1 MRFYF
6 KIEKCVV
13 VVKSDSAYLT
23 IMMQH
28 ALCINLSRT
37 GIQSG
42 FSFKFEFNIDAWR
55 SGGMLELISK
65 WAWSKGPSPPLHAL
79 IEGISSI
86 RGQWA
91 RHNAYKKGM

>member
-28 ALCINLSRT
+28 AICINLSRT
-37 GIQSG
+37 GIQSD

-55 SGGMLELISK
+55 SGGNVGVDLQVGLV
-65 WAWSKGPSPPLHAL
+65 KGTKSTSPCPD
-79 IEGISSI
+79 
-86 RGQWA
+86 RG
-91 RHNAYKKGM
+91 HFLN